1 MGKKVIK
8 FGIDDRFDRLTLIGF
23 TTDNDGRAKW
33 VCRCDCGNIVEV
45 RPVDVRR
52 GYTKSCGCLR
62 KETVVSKNYR
72 HGDAYSRLY
81 EIWCGIAKR
90 CNDCNSKSYPNYGG
104 RGIKRCDEWNDY
116 NNFRQW
122 AVNNGYSNNLTLDRI
137 NVNGDYSPDNCR
149 WVDVRTQ
156 CRNKRNNHN
165 VTYNGVTRSVA
176 EWAELIG
183 CGYNTL
189 HARLHRLGWSIEK
202 ALSTPIE
209 R

>member
-1 MGKKVIK
+1 M
-8 FGIDDRFDRLTLIGF
+8 DDKFDRLTLIG
-23 TTDNDGRAKW
+23 TTTGKDGKTRW

-45 RPVDVRR
+45 RPSDVKR

-62 KETVVSKNYR
+62 KETVAAKNYR
-72 HGDAYSRLY
+72 HGDANSRLY

-90 CNDCNSKSYPNYGG
+90 CNDINSKSYSNYGG

-116 NNFRQW
+116 NAFRQW
-122 AVNNGYSNNLTLDRI
+122 AMNNGYSDNLTLDRI
-137 NVNGDYSPDNCR
+137 DVNGDYCPQNCR
-149 WVDVRTQ
+149 WVDMKTQ

-165 VTYNGVTRSVA
+165 VTYKGITKSVA
-176 EWAELIG
+176 EWAESIG

-189 HARLHRLGWSIEK
+189 HARLHHLGWSIEE
-202 ALSTPIE
+202 ALSTPVQ